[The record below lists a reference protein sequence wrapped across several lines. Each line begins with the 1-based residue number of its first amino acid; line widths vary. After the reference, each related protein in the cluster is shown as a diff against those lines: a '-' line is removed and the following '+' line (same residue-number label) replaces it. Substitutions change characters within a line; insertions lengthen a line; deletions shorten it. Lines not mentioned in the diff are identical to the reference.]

1 MFGSRAVICCLLAI
15 RMLFSLEFL
24 PLCFR
29 LTLTHVLAAAVN
41 VAL

>member
-1 MFGSRAVICCLLAI
+1 MFGSRAVICCLLAL
-15 RMLFSLEFL
+15 RMLFSLKFL
-24 PLCFR
+24 LLCFC